1 MGDSFMKTN
10 VRRLVYLA
18 IFCAISVVLIYLI
31 HLPLF
36 PAAPFLEYDPADVPL
51 LLSGFMFGP
60 VWGLLT
66 TVVACAVQA
75 TSVSASSGI
84 IGFFMH
90 VFATGVYV
98 LVAGTIYHFSRKSLG
113 ATIAALIAAT
123 LAATAMMIPLNL
135 IFTPMYGTPIEAVRD
150 MMWTV
155 IVPFNLIKFSM
166 NSVITALLYRLLRRF
181 IKG

>member
-1 MGDSFMKTN
+1 MKTN

-31 HLPLF
+31 HLPIF

-60 VWGLLT
+60 IWGLFT
-66 TVVACAVQA
+66 TVVAWAVQA
-75 TSVSASSGI
+75 TTVSAGSGI

-98 LVAGTIYHFSRKSLG
+98 LVAGSIYRYSKKTLG
-113 ATIAALIAAT
+113 ATILALLCAT

-135 IFTPMYGTPIEAVRD
+135 IFTPTDGTPIEAVRD
-150 MMWTV
+150 MMWPV
-155 IVPFNLIKFSM
+155 IVPFNLIKFSL
-166 NSVITALLYRLLRRF
+166 NSVLAALLYRLLRRF
-181 IKG
+181 LKA

>member
-1 MGDSFMKTN
+1 MKTN

-18 IFCAISVVLIYLI
+18 IFCAISVVLIYVI

-51 LLSGFMFGP
+51 LLAGFMFGP
-60 VWGLLT
+60 LWGILT

-75 TSVSASSGI
+75 TSVSAASGI

-98 LVAGTIYHFSRKSLG
+98 LVAGTIYRFSKKTLG
-113 ATIAALIAAT
+113 ATVTALVAAT

-150 MMWTV
+150 MMWTI

-166 NSVITALLYRLLRRF
+166 NSVLTALIYRLLRRF